1 VRHAS
6 LFLRLTY
13 NLQTRQAEYNITT
26 NSMTIT
32 REQARQLLQEYV
44 KSPLLKHCLAVEAA
58 MRAYAAKYG
67 GDADIW
73 GITGLLHD
81 FDYEQFPSEHP
92 FKGVA
97 ILKEQG
103 YPEEIIQAI
112 LGHATFSGVPRES
125 QMAKCLF
132 AVDELCG
139 FIVACALV
147 RPTRLEGLEPKSV
160 KKRLKEKSF
169 AAKVNREEIAQG
181 IAELGVP
188 EDEHIDLVIRAMQG
202 IESDLGL

>member
-1 VRHAS
+1 
-6 LFLRLTY
+6 
-13 NLQTRQAEYNITT
+13 
-26 NSMTIT
+26 
-32 REQARQLLQEYV
+32 
-44 KSPLLKHCLAVEAA
+44 

-67 GDADIW
+67 GDAEIW

-81 FDYEQFPSEHP
+81 FDYERFPSGHP
-92 FKGVA
+92 FKGVE
-97 ILKEQG
+97 ILKERG

-147 RPTRLEGLEPKSV
+147 RPTRLEGLEVKSV
-160 KKRLKEKSF
+160 KKRLKENSF
-169 AAKVNREEIAQG
+169 AAKVNREEISQG
-181 IAELGVP
+181 MAELGVP
-188 EDEHIDLVIRAMQG
+188 EDEHISLIIKALREAALDL
-202 IESDLGL
+202 

>member
-1 VRHAS
+1 
-6 LFLRLTY
+6 
-13 NLQTRQAEYNITT
+13 
-26 NSMTIT
+26 MTIT
-32 REQARQLLQEYV
+32 RDQAWQLLQEYV

-58 MRAYAAKYG
+58 MRAYAEKYG
-67 GDADIW
+67 GDKEIW
-73 GITGLLHD
+73 GIIGLLHD

-97 ILKEQG
+97 ILKERG

-112 LGHATFSGVPRES
+112 LGHALFSGVARKS

-139 FIVACALV
+139 FIMACALV

-160 KKRLKEKSF
+160 KKRLREKSF

-181 IAELGVP
+181 ITELGVP
-188 EDEHIDLVIRAMQG
+188 EDEHISLVIKAMQG
-202 IESDLGL
+202 IA

>member
-1 VRHAS
+1 
-6 LFLRLTY
+6 
-13 NLQTRQAEYNITT
+13 
-26 NSMTIT
+26 MPIT
-32 REQARQLLQEYV
+32 REQAWQLLNEFV

-58 MRAYAAKYG
+58 MRAYAEEYG
-67 GDADIW
+67 GDKEIW

-92 FKGVA
+92 FKGVS
-97 ILKEQG
+97 ILKERG

-112 LGHATFSGVPRES
+112 LGHATFSGVARES

-132 AVDELCG
+132 AVDELGG

-147 RPTRLEGLEPKSV
+147 RPTRLEGLEVKSV
-160 KKRLKEKSF
+160 KKRLREKSF

-181 IAELGVP
+181 MAELGVP
-188 EDEHIDLVIRAMQG
+188 EDEHITLVIQAMQG
-202 IESDLGL
+202 VASELGL

>member
-1 VRHAS
+1 
-6 LFLRLTY
+6 
-13 NLQTRQAEYNITT
+13 
-26 NSMTIT
+26 MTIT
-32 REQARQLLQEYV
+32 RDQAWQLLQEYV

-58 MRAYAAKYG
+58 MRAYAEKYG
-67 GDADIW
+67 GDKEIW
-73 GITGLLHD
+73 GIIGLLHD

-97 ILKEQG
+97 ILKERG

-112 LGHATFSGVPRES
+112 LGHALFSGVARKS

-139 FIVACALV
+139 FIMACALV

-160 KKRLKEKSF
+160 KKRLREKSF

-181 IAELGVP
+181 ITELGVP
-188 EDEHIDLVIRAMQG
+188 EDEHINLIIKAMQG
-202 IESDLGL
+202 IA

>member
-1 VRHAS
+1 
-6 LFLRLTY
+6 
-13 NLQTRQAEYNITT
+13 
-26 NSMTIT
+26 MTII
-32 REQARQLLQEYV
+32 REQAWQLLSEYV

-67 GDADIW
+67 GDKEIW

-92 FKGVA
+92 FKGVD
-97 ILKEQG
+97 ILKERG

-112 LGHATFSGVPRES
+112 LGHASFSGVPRES

-139 FIVACALV
+139 FIIACALV

-169 AAKVNREEIAQG
+169 AAKVNREEISQG
-181 IAELGVP
+181 LAELGVP
-188 EDEHIDLVIRAMQG
+188 EDEHISLIIKALREAALDL
-202 IESDLGL
+202 